1 MIKSA
6 EEFIRLRTSTIP
18 EEYGRAGREE
28 APYEVWIELIEK
40 HPEMRRW
47 VASNR
52 TISIELQML
61 LAQDKDSHVRSSIAS
76 KYPLDRSLY
85 EMLSKDKDAGVRGIV
100 AYNKKIPLDILEKM
114 MEDVEEHVRVNAK
127 ENYENRVRLS
137 KQ

>member
-28 APYEVWIELIEK
+28 APDEVWIELIEK
-40 HPEMRRW
+40 HPEMRVW
-47 VASNR
+47 VARNR
-52 TISIELQML
+52 TISFELQTL

-85 EMLSKDKDAGVRGIV
+85 EILSKDKDEGVRTII
-100 AYNKKIPLDILEKM
+100 AYNKRVPLDILIKM
-114 MEDVEEHVRVNAK
+114 ANEDPEEWVRTKAMESYEERNG
-127 ENYENRVRLS
+127 
-137 KQ
+137 